1 MDLLRQLVR
10 IFADEYP
17 GMLQEIA
24 AAAELQDTAALRKA
38 THKLKG
44 SLLQFAA
51 PAAVAAAAELENCAV
66 LNRLNE
72 AATLV
77 AKLRTEADSLL
88 QLLQTMISGPLPGI
102 HGHLG
107 GE

>member
-17 GMLQEIA
+17 GMLREIEKSA
-24 AAAELQDTAALRKA
+24 ASRDAACLRKA
-38 THKLKG
+38 SHQLKG

-51 PAAVAAAAELENCAV
+51 PAAAAVAAELENCAA

-72 AATLV
+72 AASL
-77 AKLRTEADSLL
+77 AGKLRAECDSLL
-88 QLLQTMISGPLPGI
+88 QLLQTMISAPVAGVHEHPR
-102 HGHLG
+102 
-107 GE
+107 EE